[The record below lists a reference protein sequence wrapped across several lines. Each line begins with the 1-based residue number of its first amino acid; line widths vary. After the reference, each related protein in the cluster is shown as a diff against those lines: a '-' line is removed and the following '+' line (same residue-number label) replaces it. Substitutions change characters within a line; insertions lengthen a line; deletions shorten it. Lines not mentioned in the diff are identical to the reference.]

1 MKLISHYRSP
11 LEHNTDTNKYRE
23 YDINPRMLYSHRSAD
38 FTRDTFPST
47 LHFHEYYELVIFVE
61 GDVRYICESSAC
73 LPQYGDVIIIPPGK
87 LHMSMINADS
97 TRYVRYVFYFY
108 PDAFDAFGGQALLDS
123 ARPDREDQFYFTL
136 NAKRMEELLTLL
148 GQLDAALSH
157 GAPKEQALAL
167 AYTMQVFYLLSKP
180 SSVLSASDPYL
191 PQSVIEVQH
200 YLDDHFTEISSVSDV
215 AAHFFYSREYVSR
228 LFKRYLNTTVA
239 DYVLNRRVSYCQKL
253 METDMPLIDICFRAG
268 FGSVSA
274 FIRAFQRITGLSPSK
289 YRKLHQEDEQP

>member
-1 MKLISHYRSP
+1 
-11 LEHNTDTNKYRE
+11 
-23 YDINPRMLYSHRSAD
+23 MLYSHRSAD
-38 FTRDTFPST
+38 FTRATFPSN

-73 LPQYGDVIIIPPGK
+73 LPRYGDVILIPPGK

-108 PDAFDAFGGQALLDS
+108 PDAFDAFGGQTLLEISQMDQ
-123 ARPDREDQFYFTL
+123 EDQFFFSL
-136 NAKRMEELLTLL
+136 NAKRMDELLALL
-148 GQLDAALSH
+148 NQLDAALLSPT
-157 GAPKEQALAL
+157 PKEQTLAL
-167 AYTMQVFYLLSKP
+167 AYTLQIFYLLNKP

-200 YLDDHFTEISSVSDV
+200 FLDAHFTEISSVTDV
-215 AAHFFYSREYVSR
+215 ATHFFYSREYVSR

-239 DYVLNRRVSYCQKL
+239 EYVLNRRVSYCQKL
-253 METDMPLIDICFRAG
+253 MATDMPLIDICFRAG

-289 YRKLHQEDEQP
+289 YRKLHQEDEQA